1 MGLHTAWT
9 SGSHACWGSLQDA
22 GHKGKGLPGRALPAA
37 HLTPSPCS
45 PRGSEGRG
53 LSKLLALG
61 LGTCPLLLPGLDQTQ
76 LRACR
81 GQQGPRGLHTREGD
95 PGDNPPLGAARQGP
109 IDCVLW
115 LGDRRLGQEGPQ
127 HSSPGLRLAEPPPP
141 RPAPPHSPPSP
152 RLMHFHVNLHGPRR
166 FFCVYLMEPAQS
178 FCENN
183 LKSSEN

>member
-53 LSKLLALG
+53 LSKLLAWGWGPALSCSLAWIRPSSEPAGANRGPVGCILG
-61 LGTCPLLLPGLDQTQ
+61 KGTPET
-76 LRACR
+76 
-81 GQQGPRGLHTREGD
+81 T
-95 PGDNPPLGAARQGP
+95 PPLGAARQGP

-127 HSSPGLRLAEPPPP
+127 HSSPGLRFAEPPPP
-141 RPAPPHSPPSP
+141 RPAPPPLPAISTSYAFPCQPPWASQVFLCLLDGTSPKF
-152 RLMHFHVNLHGPRR
+152 L
-166 FFCVYLMEPAQS
+166 
-178 FCENN
+178 
-183 LKSSEN
+183 